1 MIILDT
7 NVISAL
13 MNDPPESKV
22 VTWFDRQPES
32 SIWTTSIS
40 ILEIQF
46 GLQSMAAEKRK
57 TGLSQVFEI
66 ILKEMNGRIA
76 VFDEDAARA
85 TASLMA
91 SRQKRGRVGE
101 LRDSMIAGIV
111 LVRRAVLATR
121 NVTHFADISAAVVNP
136 WEA

>member
-1 MIILDT
+1 
-7 NVISAL
+7 

-46 GLQSMAAEKRK
+46 GLQSMATGKRR

-66 ILKEMNGRIA
+66 ILKEMNGRLA

-111 LVRRAVLATR
+111 LARRASLATR
-121 NVTHFADISAAVVNP
+121 NVTHFADISATVVNP

>member
-13 MNDPPESKV
+13 MNDPLESKH

-32 SIWTTSIS
+32 SISTTPIS

-46 GLQSMAAEKRK
+46 ELQSMAAGKRR
-57 TGLSQVFEI
+57 TVVSQVFEI
-66 ILKEMNGRIA
+66 IVKEMNGRIA

-101 LRDSMIAGIV
+101 LHDSIIAGIV
-111 LVRRAVLATR
+111 LARRASLATR
-121 NVTHFADISAAVVNP
+121 NLTRFGDISAAVVNP
-136 WEA
+136 W

>member
-1 MIILDT
+1 LIILDS

-22 VTWFDRQPES
+22 VAWFDRQPGS

-46 GLQSMAAEKRK
+46 GLQSMATGKRRDS
-57 TGLSQVFEI
+57 LSQVFEI
-66 ILKEMNGRIA
+66 ILREMDGRVA
-76 VFDEDAARA
+76 VFDEDAART

-91 SRQKRGRVGE
+91 SRQKAGRVGE

-111 LVRRAVLATR
+111 LARRAGLATR
-121 NVTHFADISAAVVNP
+121 NLAHFADISATVVNP
-136 WEA
+136 WNT

>member
-1 MIILDT
+1 
-7 NVISAL
+7 
-13 MNDPPESKV
+13 
-22 VTWFDRQPES
+22 
-32 SIWTTSIS
+32 
-40 ILEIQF
+40 
-46 GLQSMAAEKRK
+46 MAAGKRK

-121 NVTHFADISAAVVNP
+121 NVTHFADISATVVNP